1 VKNFS
6 IRVSNLEKQFEQ
18 KKIIKKISFNLPS
31 QGIFGVLG
39 KNGAGKTTLL
49 GLLMGLITPT
59 SGDIFILGK
68 DIKKHKENILNQI
81 NFQSPYVELPKKMT
95 VIQNLFFYARLYGVS
110 DYHKIVNKLSDDLK
124 INDLLSNNYGSLS
137 AGQKT
142 KVNLCKALINSP
154 KLLLLDEPTAS
165 LDPET
170 SIFVRNYLINYQK
183 ENKSTI
189 LLTSHNLDEI
199 QNMCSYVLFIKSG
212 KVVSKGKIEDLLKK
226 NNFLSVKDFFLE
238 NSQC

>member
-1 VKNFS
+1 MKFS
-6 IRVSNLEKQFEQ
+6 IKVLNLVKQFDK
-18 KKIIKKISFNLPS
+18 KKIIKDISFELPS
-31 QGIFGVLG
+31 KGIFGILG

-49 GLLMGLITPT
+49 GLLLGLITPT
-59 SGDIFILGK
+59 SGNIFLLGK
-68 DIKKHKENILNQI
+68 NIKNHKDEISHQI

-95 VIQNLFFYARLYGVS
+95 VMQNLVFYARLYGVL
-110 DYHKIVNKLSDDLK
+110 DFHKVIKKLSEDLK
-124 INDLLSNNYGSLS
+124 INDLLSSNYGSLS

-142 KVNLCKALINSP
+142 RVNLCKALINSP

-170 SIFVRNYLINYQK
+170 SIFVRNYLINFQK
-183 ENKSTI
+183 KNKSSI

-226 NNFLSVKDFFLE
+226 NNFLSVKDFFLG
-238 NSQC
+238 QL